1 LEGVGKMIEV
11 YTKRISNLCAIL
23 SYLQSVRLSIGVD
36 DYLKSFIRREHG
48 VGSGFFNVS
57 NTGSSDCG
65 KEVIRT
71 ATDAMGFKFE
81 SIDKIY
87 FRSQSVL
94 NDSQH
99 DRTKNTHRI
108 EHTREIAGI
117 IWPMLESKYVIN
129 NEEIDANEISEWLL
143 INTIVTLIHPNEQK
157 SEREYNDDLPMQK
170 YSVPVYYQDKM
181 VSKFSL
187 KRLQAIN
194 KAQWAS
200 QIKQINKIDFEPM
213 VKNSMNRYSA
223 TLPTK
228 HRFCPLPLVEK
239 YHNNDLAL
247 LENWYQHKLHKALDK
262 TSKKYYNKVNADRYH
277 DWKQTI

>member
-1 LEGVGKMIEV
+1 MIEV
-11 YTKRISNLCAIL
+11 YTKRISNLYAIL

-117 IWPMLESKYVIN
+117 IWPILESKYVIN
-129 NEEIDANEISEWLL
+129 NEEINANEIGQWLL

-194 KAQWAS
+194 KAHWAS
-200 QIKQINKIDFEPM
+200 QIKQIKKIDFGPL

-228 HRFCPLPLVEK
+228 HKFCPLPLVEK

-262 TSKKYYNKVNADRYH
+262 TSKKYYNKENADRYH